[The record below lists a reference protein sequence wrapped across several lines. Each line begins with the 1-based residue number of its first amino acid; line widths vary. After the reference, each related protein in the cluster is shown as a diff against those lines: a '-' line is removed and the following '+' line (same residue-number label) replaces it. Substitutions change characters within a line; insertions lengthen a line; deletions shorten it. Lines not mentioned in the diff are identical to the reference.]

1 MISIIHPSRGR
12 PEKSVETF
20 KKWMANAHGKVEFI
34 LSIDEDEPTDHP
46 YIKSSQYITLYNA
59 AMFTHDLPYK
69 LVVSK
74 NKSAVEA
81 INNAAKIAT
90 GDLLVVVSDDTECF
104 PGWDTAILK
113 EVEGKTDFIL
123 KTKDGIQDY
132 IITNPILDRT
142 YYNRTGYIYHPS
154 YQHLFA
160 DTELT
165 CVADLLNRKIK
176 SNLMFKHNHYSVNGT
191 APDDLHKRNDATWK
205 QGEENFIKRYRNNFD
220 LINPPGRI
228 SDTSMNNWLRQKSR

>member
-1 MISIIHPSRGR
+1 MISIIYPSRNR
-12 PEKSVETF
+12 PHLLSTTIKRWIS
-20 KKWMANAHGKVEFI
+20 NADLLQPIQVLVSLDSDDKTRPDELWVDDVKIEIIIGENR
-34 LSIDEDEPTDHP
+34 SAID
-46 YIKSSQYITLYNA
+46 
-59 AMFTHDLPYK
+59 
-69 LVVSK
+69 
-74 NKSAVEA
+74 A
-81 INNAAKIAT
+81 INRAAPISI
-90 GDLLVVVSDDTECF
+90 GHILFVISDDTECF
-104 PGWDTAILK
+104 SGWDTKLLK
-113 EVEGKTDFIL
+113 EVEGKTDWIL
-123 KTKDGIQDY
+123 KTQDGIQDY
-132 IITNPILDRT
+132 IITNPIMDRA